1 MIARTLHPLVQ
12 LRPRDDIIY
21 VSQNRTVLATE
32 LNGFI
37 TEGPERGLFF
47 QQTRLL
53 SRYRYLIDDKPPL
66 PVALSNVEQHSWLG
80 YYIALSPN
88 AGEQGDWET
97 LGPGGKLAQRP
108 IELHV
113 SRFIGDGMHEDL
125 ALTNFTQEKVT
136 FMLTVEVD
144 ADFAD
149 SAETKLKDRLQRG
162 KLSCEWRRSRGD
174 DKWEL
179 AFDYRAEHKFDHQG
193 NRGTAH
199 LHRGIIVQ
207 IDKSDS
213 EPLWKRGTIR
223 FQIELEPHAVWRT
236 SIDFIPVLEGK
247 PASPLFTPAFTS
259 TDNRFDS
266 SRRIF
271 VDEATRFATSESETL
286 APIVATTLDRAR
298 DDLAALRLHDLDRN
312 ERAWTMAA
320 GLPIYIALFGRD
332 TLTASWQASLLGP
345 EMMRGTLPAIAELQG
360 KQVNNWR
367 DEQPG
372 KMLHQ
377 ADTGPLASLNFNPL
391 GRYYGSI
398 TTSGFYPV
406 VVSELWHWTGDKEL
420 VQQFIDPALKALH
433 WLETHGDLDRDG
445 FYEYQTQSEQGVRNQ
460 AWKDSSDAIVY
471 EDGSQVETPIATCEE
486 QGFVYLAKLHISEVL
501 WWLDRKDEAKRF
513 YREAEELKKRFNEA
527 FWMEEEESIALGLDP
542 QKRQIRSAASN
553 PGHCIATAI
562 VDQSLVTRSAD
573 RLMRDDLFSGWGIR
587 TLSSEHPAFN
597 PYSYHLGSVWPVEQ
611 ATFALGFMRYGL
623 HECVE
628 RVCRSQFEA
637 AAIFSARRLPELFS
651 GHQRDAEHPFPA
663 HYPGANSPQAWSA
676 SAVFCLLQ
684 SMLGLYPY
692 APLNM
697 LVIDPQLPDWL
708 PHITV
713 SNLRVGDASVTIR
726 FFRKNNAASDYEIIE
741 KRGSLHVLRQPT
753 PWSLTATFAER
764 LKDVLLSLLPGK

>member
-199 LHRGIIVQ
+199 LHRGIIVK

-223 FQIELEPHAVWRT
+223 FQVELKPHAIWRAG
-236 SIDFIPVLEGK
+236 INFIPVLEGE
-247 PASPLFTPAFTS
+247 AMSPLLAPAFTD

-286 APIVATTLDRAR
+286 APIVATTLERAR
-298 DDLAALRLHDLDRN
+298 EDAGGGLLRAIDSLDR
-312 ERAWTMAA
+312 M
-320 GLPIYIALFGRD
+320 P
-332 TLTASWQASLLGP
+332 TLQ
-345 EMMRGTLPAIAELQG
+345 
-360 KQVNNWR
+360 
-367 DEQPG
+367 
-372 KMLHQ
+372 
-377 ADTGPLASLNFNPL
+377 
-391 GRYYGSI
+391 
-398 TTSGFYPV
+398 
-406 VVSELWHWTGDKEL
+406 
-420 VQQFIDPALKALH
+420 
-433 WLETHGDLDRDG
+433 
-445 FYEYQTQSEQGVRNQ
+445 
-460 AWKDSSDAIVY
+460 
-471 EDGSQVETPIATCEE
+471 
-486 QGFVYLAKLHISEVL
+486 
-501 WWLDRKDEAKRF
+501 
-513 YREAEELKKRFNEA
+513 
-527 FWMEEEESIALGLDP
+527 
-542 QKRQIRSAASN
+542 
-553 PGHCIATAI
+553 
-562 VDQSLVTRSAD
+562 
-573 RLMRDDLFSGWGIR
+573 
-587 TLSSEHPAFN
+587 
-597 PYSYHLGSVWPVEQ
+597 
-611 ATFALGFMRYGL
+611 
-623 HECVE
+623 
-628 RVCRSQFEA
+628 
-637 AAIFSARRLPELFS
+637 
-651 GHQRDAEHPFPA
+651 
-663 HYPGANSPQAWSA
+663 
-676 SAVFCLLQ
+676 
-684 SMLGLYPY
+684 
-692 APLNM
+692 
-697 LVIDPQLPDWL
+697 
-708 PHITV
+708 
-713 SNLRVGDASVTIR
+713 
-726 FFRKNNAASDYEIIE
+726 
-741 KRGSLHVLRQPT
+741 
-753 PWSLTATFAER
+753 
-764 LKDVLLSLLPGK
+764 